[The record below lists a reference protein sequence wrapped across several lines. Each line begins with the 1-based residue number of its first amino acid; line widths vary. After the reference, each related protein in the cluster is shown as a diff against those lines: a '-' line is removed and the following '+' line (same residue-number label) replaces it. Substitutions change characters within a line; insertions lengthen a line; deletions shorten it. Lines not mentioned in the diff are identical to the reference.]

1 MPRVPAAHAAER
13 IIRTGIIA
21 IVRGDFPTDRLLLM
35 AQALRQ
41 GGVEVIEVTLNSAGV
56 LEKIAALRDAM
67 SDGMLVGAG
76 TVRTDTGAD
85 AALDAGAQFL
95 VAPNLDLQVVARARE
110 ADVLHLPGVFTA
122 SEAQTA
128 FTAGCTT
135 VKLFPADTMG
145 PAYLK
150 ALRAP
155 LDDIG
160 FVPTGGIHEG
170 NLGDYIR
177 AGAVAV
183 GLGSSLI
190 TGPQQDLTA
199 IHEAALRLTSELRRA
214 RTEMKRG

>member
-1 MPRVPAAHAAER
+1 MQQTSAAHATAR
-13 IIRTGIIA
+13 IRRAGIIA
-21 IVRGDFPTDRLLLM
+21 IIRGDFPTDRLLLI
-35 AQALRQ
+35 AQALQ
-41 GGVEVIEVTLNSAGV
+41 DGGVELIEVTLNSSGA
-56 LEKIAALRDAM
+56 LEKITALREAM
-67 SDGMLVGAG
+67 GEAMLVGAG
-76 TVRTDTGAD
+76 TVRTVTGAS
-85 AALDAGAQFL
+85 AALSAGAQFL
-95 VAPNLDLQVVARARE
+95 VAPNLDLQVIARAQQ

-128 FTAGCTT
+128 FMAGCTT
-135 VKLFPADTMG
+135 VKLFPADTVG

-160 FVPTGGIHEG
+160 FIPTGGIHEG

-183 GLGSSLI
+183 GLGGSLI

-199 IHEAALRLTSELRRA
+199 IRDAAVRLAAKLQQARSEV
-214 RTEMKRG
+214 KRD